1 MSDLPTKEDF
11 EAQVNT
17 NFKLFIEEDSFDLTL
32 FECKSIIS
40 NPIQECFSLVFL
52 APNEMPAYQ
61 SIFRIEHSAL
71 GELELFLVPIKQ
83 DEKGLRFEAV
93 FNKLLQK

>member
-1 MSDLPTKEDF
+1 MSNLPTKEAF

-32 FECKSIIS
+32 FECKGVIS
-40 NPIQECFSLVFL
+40 NPIQECFSLMFL

-61 SIFRIEHSAL
+61 SLFRVEHSAL
-71 GELELFLVPIKQ
+71 GAFDLFLVPIKQ
-83 DEKGLRFEAV
+83 DEKGLQLEAV
-93 FNKLLQK
+93 FNNLLHK